1 MSLTNSDVAWIA
13 NNVEEWKEAYD
24 RVCVFLYGGVE
35 FFNSK
40 YFPGKEGM
48 NREEWESAREHL
60 ADEGKSV
67 TWSGRI
73 SLAGNHDLAD
83 ERINNIARN
92 GNDGD
97 HYPSPEDTDIWADAP
112 DDAEYYGTV
121 SKRFYKLIAGIPCSA
136 LSWNDQ
142 RNFWQ
147 FTIMP
152 TDEFEGPGFIKRPPD
167 DQAMPAD
174 LEPLAQSGNDGI
186 VCSTI
191 NGKTITGNTYG
202 YWQHLTD
209 DITAYDPPGPTTMPE
224 CTFTTPDEEEAW
236 REVEKKIY
244 PVWQS
249 PHDAGGVCVF
259 HGCRYAPHEQCPM
272 CVLAGEAAKEEAK
285 QPAYNPED
293 VAFVRAEGK
302 QPRYQ
307 DDQGEDWIDEAARTF
322 TPEEFRG
329 AMRFSI
335 GKYNRR
341 MGKKDDLV
349 KEIEKMRDYCQ
360 RWIDVEKGR

>member
-1 MSLTNSDVAWIA
+1 MLKMNENLRWLAINAPDWNDNLDRIA
-13 NNVEEWKEAYD
+13 RGSV
-24 RVCVFLYGGVE
+24 GVDWFSSE
-35 FFNSK
+35 R
-40 YFPGKEGM
+40 FPGRIGFS
-48 NREEWESAREHL
+48 REELRVAKAE
-60 ADEGKSV
+60 
-67 TWSGRI
+67 
-73 SLAGNHDLAD
+73 LAD

-167 DQAMPAD
+167 NQAMPAD

-209 DITAYDPPGPTTMPE
+209 DITAYDPPGPTSMPE
-224 CTFTTPDEEEAW
+224 CTFTTPDEDEAW
-236 REVEKKIY
+236 REVEKKIN

-259 HGCRYAPHEQCPM
+259 HGCRYSAHEQCYM

-285 QPAYNPED
+285 QA
-293 VAFVRAEGK
+293 
-302 QPRYQ
+302 RYQ
-307 DDQGEDWIDEAARTF
+307 DTAGEDWIDEAARTF

-329 AMRFSI
+329 AMKFTI
-335 GKYNRR
+335 GKYVRR
-341 MGKKDDLV
+341 MGKKDSLPH
-349 KEIEKMRDYCQ
+349 EIEKIRDYTA
-360 RWIDVEKGR
+360 RWLKVEQGR

>member
-1 MSLTNSDVAWIA
+1 MSTMNENLRWLAINAPDWNDNLDRIA
-13 NNVEEWKEAYD
+13 RGSV
-24 RVCVFLYGGVE
+24 GVDWFSSE
-35 FFNSK
+35 H
-40 YFPGKEGM
+40 FPGRIGFS
-48 NREEWESAREHL
+48 REELRVAKAE
-60 ADEGKSV
+60 
-67 TWSGRI
+67 
-73 SLAGNHDLAD
+73 LAD

-167 DQAMPAD
+167 NQAMPAD

-209 DITAYDPPGPTTMPE
+209 DITACDPPGPTTMPE

-236 REVEKKIY
+236 REVEKKIN

-259 HGCRYAPHEQCPM
+259 HGCRYSAHEQCYM

-293 VAFVRAEGK
+293 VAGVHSEAK
-302 QPRYQ
+302 QARHQ
-307 DDQGEDWIDEAARTF
+307 DATGEDWIDEAARTF

-341 MGKKDDLV
+341 MGKKDDLI

-360 RWIDVEKGR
+360 RWIDVEQGR

>member
-1 MSLTNSDVAWIA
+1 MHADLKWLAENVSEWGGTYSFKHIFLKDGVAD
-13 NNVEEWKEAYD
+13 YS
-24 RVCVFLYGGVE
+24 GVPYVVLRT
-35 FFNSK
+35 FT
-40 YFPGKEGM
+40 
-48 NREEWESAREHL
+48 RAQWQAAR
-60 ADEGKSV
+60 DELFTQRAAQRQRPNIKTQV
-67 TWSGRI
+67 TAWN
-73 SLAGNHDLAD
+73 AA
-83 ERINNIARN
+83 
-92 GNDGD
+92 
-97 HYPSPEDTDIWADAP
+97 EDTDIWADAP

-167 DQAMPAD
+167 NQAMPAD

-209 DITAYDPPGPTTMPE
+209 DITACDPPGPTTMPE

-236 REVEKKIY
+236 REVEKKIN

-259 HGCRYAPHEQCPM
+259 HGCRYSAHEQCYM
-272 CVLAGEAAKEEAK
+272 CVLSGEAAKEEAK
-285 QPAYNPED
+285 QPAYDPED
-293 VAFVRAEGK
+293 VAGVHSEGK
-302 QPRYQ
+302 QARYQ
-307 DDQGEDWIDEAARTF
+307 DSAGEDWIDEAARTF
-322 TPEEFRG
+322 TAEEFRG
-329 AMRFSI
+329 AMRFTI

-341 MGKKDDLV
+341 MGKNDDLI